1 MKWKD
6 QLGKNS
12 DNLKD
17 LMVLFVLHEKSGNEL

>member
-12 DNLKD
+12 DNLKGPD
-17 LMVLFVLHEKSGNEL
+17 GPFCFARKIEQ